1 MPRDRLAAISQQAK
15 NLDGRIGAQLFRRLP
30 CGSMLT
36 DKSMTLLP
44 VLAKSF
50 GRIAAVSPFADLRL
64 LHNNNRGSITG
75 EGVDYAI
82 RFGDG
87 A

>member
-1 MPRDRLAAISQQAK
+1 
-15 NLDGRIGAQLFRRLP
+15 
-30 CGSMLT
+30 MLT

-87 A
+87 S